1 MITVHFD
8 KDIHKCA
15 DAFNSG
21 NSQLDSF
28 IKFVTLAST
37 QSGYKLY
44 KRFGFDELEDDM
56 HLAPEKDEIG
66 CTPMDLSLDWEE

>member
-1 MITVHFD
+1 MELR
-8 KDIHKCA
+8 KDVG
-15 DAFNSG
+15 FE
-21 NSQLDSF
+21 
-28 IKFVTLAST
+28 FVTLAST

-66 CTPMDLSLDWEE
+66 CTPMYLSLDWEE